1 MTSWNVLL
9 RPVVVMRRK
18 KDRGS
23 ELVEPGRLTNAAL
36 RGVVAM
42 ERVLP
47 VGGRPG
53 VSLLLTAVK
62 R

>member
-1 MTSWNVLL
+1 VAW
-9 RPVVVMRRK
+9 RRK

-23 ELVEPGRLTNAAL
+23 ELVEPRRVMNAAL

-47 VGGRPG
+47 VGGMPG